1 MAKGMDGRTFA
12 GLGISHEVARLTRSR
27 EMTHQS
33 CDSIMGRASLL
44 VLFSPPLSLACWT
57 CLFPFGGFRTAL
69 RVISCPQA
77 LLWPGSRAVELESGQ
92 T

>member
-44 VLFSPPLSLACWT
+44 VLFSPSLSGL
-57 CLFPFGGFRTAL
+57 LDMSFPFWW
-69 RVISCPQA
+69 VPHSIESH
-77 LLWPGSRAVELESGQ
+77 LLSASSIMAWIPRR
-92 T
+92 